1 MSVLALLSMLA
12 AAQGMY
18 SSSGPVLSVSK
29 KTFKSQIL
37 ESDLP
42 AVVEFFAPWCGHCQQ
57 LAPTYTKVANNL
69 QVSFLPR
76 FTPFQDE
83 VTICSSHPMPCYIIH
98 GPLMLD
104 VGCDSMLNHVQGMV
118 TVAAMDCDEEMNK
131 KLCSKYGV
139 KGFPTI
145 KVIAVPE

>member
-1 MSVLALLSMLA
+1 MLVLLSMLTVSHA
-12 AAQGMY
+12 LY
-18 SSSGPVLSVSK
+18 PSSGPVLSLSK

-57 LAPTYTKVANNL
+57 LTPVYTKVASNL
-69 QVSFLPR
+69 QVALPILLFFLLVQSRKYLQRAMEAHSFCL
-76 FTPFQDE
+76 
-83 VTICSSHPMPCYIIH
+83 
-98 GPLMLD
+98 LL
-104 VGCDSMLNHVQGMV
+104 VQGMV
-118 TVAAMDCDEEMNK
+118 TVAAVDCDEEANK

-145 KVIAVPE
+145 KVGTIPT